1 MTSIFSDEQR
11 TSLMDSM
18 TNPESNARK
27 MIEQNADIGMSPDLT
42 TEILNKYATYG
53 ANTGIGNIGGGPL
66 VDALNEQ
73 YRTVV
78 DKPLR
83 ASVGLA
89 VPQLPT
95 IAETLD
101 LDRLTNL
108 EAIQELSGLDAADQ
122 LQVLETLGV
131 DSASELSEQP
141 AAASADAPEDFNTPP
156 TIEGRIGIDE
166 MGSAQEGK
174 DIASPTDLSE
184 LEVDPRMETFKK
196 FLDENPLVAKQL
208 AESAGA
214 GIGIAVKEIVGRDKT
229 PPAIRAPRPRFQTS
243 RVNVPT
249 IGRSE
254 GGAAG
259 AGTGVPN
266 DPVYQTLSLLG
277 LSDEAIDKFIK
288 TTGDIPES
296 VTDAAIYIGQKLR
309 DAGILEEPGAEKK
322 EDGGTI
328 LNRKMFLGGGEIDG
342 PGGEKEDLVP
352 IWASPNEYVV
362 SADAVRR
369 MGGGDLQQGIATL
382 DRINFGD
389 EQYG

>member
-11 TSLMDSM
+11 ASLMDSM

-101 LDRLTNL
+101 LDRLTSL

-131 DSASELSEQP
+131 DSVSELSEQP

-156 TIEGRIGIDE
+156 VTEGRIGIDE
-166 MGSAQEGK
+166 MGTAQEDQ

-184 LEVDPRMETFKK
+184 LEVDSRMETFKK

-249 IGRSE
+249 IGKS
-254 GGAAG
+254 
-259 AGTGVPN
+259 
-266 DPVYQTLSLLG
+266 
-277 LSDEAIDKFIK
+277 
-288 TTGDIPES
+288 
-296 VTDAAIYIGQKLR
+296 
-309 DAGILEEPGAEKK
+309 
-322 EDGGTI
+322 DGGTI

-382 DRINFGD
+382 DKINFGD